1 MDETIQKD
9 SKHVKSD
16 GRIEYI
22 TGIKGYMCIVVVF
35 FHLMICFYPATY
47 FKDATSYSQ
56 GYVDVFLGS
65 SPLFGIINGS
75 FAVFIFWMISGFLF
89 GIAFL
94 RNDDLG
100 AATSR
105 AFRRWPRLFL
115 PMAASILFGFVIIKL
130 GLTHNIEAAEYCSGG
145 SNWILSTSAASP
157 TLTECVVNIY
167 RSIFIGG
174 SNLNAPTWTMATEFI
189 GSFIIVALQVIFLR
203 NASLKQRIVI
213 YIVAI
218 CLLGFF
224 PRIICM
230 IVGLLVAEIYESK
243 KKIAPY
249 VSFILLVV
257 GFLLSGYPLY
267 VDSDFPLYKVIGLLG
282 RSNGYEYCYVL
293 ASFCLLLALIN
304 LRWMQKLFS
313 LKLMRIL
320 GKYSYSVYLVH
331 FPIVMS
337 FSLWTFVQLVSLGGL
352 SHFLSALV
360 SSLLTIPL
368 VLVAAWLFNHLIEEP
383 SEVLSRKLYRR
394 WSVSLQE

>member
-1 MDETIQKD
+1 MDEALHKESTQ
-9 SKHVKSD
+9 SKGG

-22 TGIKGYMCIVVVF
+22 TGIKGYMCIVVVL

-47 FKDATSYSQ
+47 FADAASYSQ
-56 GYVDVFLGS
+56 GYIDVFLGS

-75 FAVFIFWMISGFLF
+75 FAVFVFWMISGFLF

-105 AFRRWPRLFL
+105 AFRRWPRLFI
-115 PMAASILFGFVIIKL
+115 PMAASILLGFVIIRL

-157 TLTECVVNIY
+157 TLAECLVNIY
-167 RSIFIGG
+167 KSIFIGG
-174 SNLNAPTWTMATEFI
+174 SSLNAPTWTMATEFI
-189 GSFIIVALQVIFLR
+189 GSFVILAIQVIFLR
-203 NASLKQRIVI
+203 NANLKQRVVI
-213 YIVAI
+213 YAAAI

-230 IVGLLVAEIYESK
+230 ICGLLVAEVYESK
-243 KKIAPY
+243 
-249 VSFILLVV
+249 VSISPFLSFLLLVI

-267 VDSDFPLYKVIGLLG
+267 VDSDFPLYKVIGLFG
-282 RSNGYEYCYVL
+282 RSNDYEYCYVL

-304 LRWMQKLFS
+304 LRWMQKFFS
-313 LKLMRIL
+313 LKPMRIL

-352 SHFLSALV
+352 SHFEGALI

-368 VLVAAWLFNHLIEEP
+368 VLIAAWLFNHLIEQP
-383 SEVLSRKLYRR
+383 SEVLSRKLFRR
-394 WSVSLQE
+394 WAVGLQE